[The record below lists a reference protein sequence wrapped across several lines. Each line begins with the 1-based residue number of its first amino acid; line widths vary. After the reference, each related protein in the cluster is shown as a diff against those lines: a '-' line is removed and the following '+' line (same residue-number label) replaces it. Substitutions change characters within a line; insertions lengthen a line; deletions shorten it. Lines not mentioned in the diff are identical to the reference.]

1 VEFFSD
7 GSIRGILVLAG
18 IILAMFGTYLCLIYL
33 SNQSIRR
40 MGSRARNPEEA
51 CPPPRVFTRARW
63 AIPILI
69 AVAGSLFG
77 LLVWMSGI
85 GK

>member
-1 VEFFSD
+1 LELLSD
-7 GSIRGILVLAG
+7 GSIRGILILVG
-18 IILAMFGTYLCLIYL
+18 VILAMFGLYFFMIYL

-40 MGSRARNPEEA
+40 MGRRRRNGAEA
-51 CPPPRVFTRARW
+51 TPPPRVFTRARW

-69 AVAGSLFG
+69 TVAGSLFG
-77 LLVWMSGI
+77 LLVCMRGI